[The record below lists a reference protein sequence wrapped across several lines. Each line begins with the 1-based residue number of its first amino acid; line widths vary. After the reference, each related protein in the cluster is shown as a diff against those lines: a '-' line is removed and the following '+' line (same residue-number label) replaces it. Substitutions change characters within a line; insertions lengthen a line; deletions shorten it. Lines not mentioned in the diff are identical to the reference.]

1 MKERSTKD
9 FDKLMRVWSAAHR
22 ARPVPP
28 LGAEWT
34 NRLMG
39 RIRSE
44 AGSRPFRAPVW
55 IDQLVW
61 RTAAAAAAFALIFA
75 GSAIL
80 YTEPHRGE
88 VVSLLSDELDA
99 GAPLGDWS
107 R

>member
-9 FDKLMRVWSAAHR
+9 FDKLARIWSAAHR
-22 ARPVPP
+22 SRPVPL

-39 RIRSE
+39 RIRSQ
-44 AGSRPFRAPVW
+44 AGSRPLRAPVW

-75 GSAIL
+75 GSALL
-80 YTEPHRGE
+80 YTEQHRGE

>member
-1 MKERSTKD
+1 MKERSKKD
-9 FDKLMRVWSAAHR
+9 FDKLVRIWSAAHR

-28 LGAEWT
+28 LGTEWT
-34 NRLMG
+34 GRLMG

-44 AGSRPFRAPVW
+44 AGSRPLRAPVW

-61 RTAAAAAAFALIFA
+61 RTATAAAAFALIFA
-75 GSAIL
+75 GSALL
-80 YTEPHRGE
+80 YTEPHRVE